1 MKNIKIAT
9 LIALMLNAAA
19 FAQVGINTSNPQGI
33 FNIDGAK
40 DNPTTGSGHTAAQQA
55 NDVTVLANGRTGI
68 GTISPT
74 QKLHIEGNTRMNG
87 MIYDGINAAGVNGQV
102 LSNDGSKVRWVNNL
116 TLTPTVLGS
125 FDGTTVGM
133 PVLRTY
139 YYTGASIVL
148 PPGNWIVTT
157 GTVARLN
164 ETITVDGML
173 WVKTHISNSNT
184 TYSQSPQLVTSAARS
199 GAGPIGRG
207 ASYGMVTGNFI
218 IKNNTGA
225 AQTYYIWGYTQDAGD
240 ATTARVNTIFS
251 GNSHERWLYATPIVQ

>member
-1 MKNIKIAT
+1 MKNIQIVT
-9 LIALMLNAAA
+9 LVALMLNTAA
-19 FAQVGINTSNPQGI
+19 FAQVGINTSNPKGI

-40 DNPTTGSGHTAAQQA
+40 DNPATGSGHTAAQQA
-55 NDVTVLANGRTGI
+55 NDFTVLANGRTGI
-68 GTISPT
+68 GTIAPT

-87 MIYDGINAAGVNGQV
+87 MIYDGINTAGVAGQV

-125 FDGTTVGM
+125 FDGSTVAM
-133 PVLRTY
+133 PVLRTF

-157 GTVARLN
+157 GTVARLDQD
-164 ETITVDGML
+164 ITVDGML

-225 AQTYYIWGYTQDAGD
+225 AQTYYIWGYTQDAG
-240 ATTARVNTIFS
+240 APTAARVNTIFS